1 MMPLPIFFDN
11 IIKQL
16 LSVFF
21 GGITMMSQL
30 NVIIN
35 RFLFSICVSSF
46 FFIKKITNKKN
57 NLKKK
62 TEKKPETF
70 LTLVIKRG
78 LKFTLIVYGFLF
90 YSKKMM

>member
-1 MMPLPIFFDN
+1 MPLPIFFDN
-11 IIKQL
+11 IIKQ

-57 NLKKK
+57 NLKKNP
-62 TEKKPETF
+62 EKKPETF
-70 LTLVIKRG
+70 LKLVIKRG